1 MRESFFSIIQQ
12 DQNYQVLKCVCFKC
26 FGCSIKRLGFFS
38 TGWKDTLNGK
48 GTVSHNTWLSSMFPE
63 LTELSINMLISKS
76 VPFCPSHGSET
87 KGPWSSFS
95 PSLVTQIVVTRL
107 LFLSGC
113 ERHVCGWEAWL
124 PHVCVWVHSPL
135 HQHPPGPQ
143 WPAEKGYSLWRDSD
157 RGEEGVPGPPG
168 CASCMQWIL
177 LAGAGR
183 TDEKWLG
190 GQLAWGGIVVWFD
203 CVLLMEAYWPVDNW
217 VNTKVDPVP
226 HPHSGADVQVTHTL
240 FVS

>member
-1 MRESFFSIIQQ
+1 MFSELI
-12 DQNYQVLKCVCFKC
+12 VLSRK
-26 FGCSIKRLGFFS
+26 
-38 TGWKDTLNGK
+38 
-48 GTVSHNTWLSSMFPE
+48 
-63 LTELSINMLISKS
+63 MLMSNS
-76 VPFCPSHGSET
+76 APFCLAHGNET
-87 KGPWSSFS
+87 WETWSSFS
-95 PSLVTQIVVTRL
+95 PQIEKVTQIESVTQIEVTRT
-107 LFLSGC
+107 LFLPGS

-168 CASCMQWIL
+168 CAGCMQWIL

-190 GQLAWGGIVVWFD
+190 GQLAGGGTVVWFD
-203 CVLLMEAYWPVDNW
+203 CVCC
-217 VNTKVDPVP
+217 
-226 HPHSGADVQVTHTL
+226 
-240 FVS
+240 